1 MHESPL
7 NMTRSPEGG
16 LLIRL
21 KNSTPAPLLQGY
33 VVKADVNNDDSVV
46 LTATSDPDPIG
57 IVYRDIPIGAYGW
70 LVCWGIADVF
80 VDNVGATAREAWIG
94 VSTGTAGKCTSGGIP
109 AGTADHFRECGHT
122 IRARAGAGLVRS
134 VIHFN

>member
-1 MHESPL
+1 MHEDPT

-16 LLIRL
+16 LLIRV

-46 LTATSDPDPIG
+46 LTAVSDPDPVG
-57 IVYRDIPIGAYGW
+57 IVYQDIPIGAYGW
-70 LVCWGIADVF
+70 IIVAGIGDVY
-80 VDNVGATAREAWIG
+80 VDNAGATAREAWIG
-94 VSTGTAGKCTSGGIP
+94 VSTATPGNCTSGGIP
-109 AGTADHFRECGHT
+109 AIIADHFRECGHT

-134 VIHFN
+134 IIHFN